1 MEIPPSEFCPIS
13 RDWGELWIPYLARM
27 SQIKFYGT
35 LQNSRFTAFTVSEL
49 LRENQWGGD
58 KLTPP
63 LPTQIRVKGTLLSLR
78 QFLVTERP
86 LEMVKNAF
94 SFISKA
100 LFVLKIFKFLSWLFG
115 QNGFIRK
122 IRLISKFMTS

>member
-1 MEIPPSEFCPIS
+1 
-13 RDWGELWIPYLARM
+13 M
-27 SQIKFYGT
+27 SQIKFYGM

-49 LRENQWGGD
+49 LRENHWGGY
-58 KLTPP
+58 KLPPPPP

-86 LEMVKNAF
+86 LEMVKNAL

-100 LFVLKIFKFLSWLFG
+100 HFVLKIFKFLS
-115 QNGFIRK
+115 
-122 IRLISKFMTS
+122 